1 MDIDI
6 KKLPVP
12 KIDILN
18 SNVKNETKEN
28 KKKKKEK
35 TTYKYLDQLFKKKN
49 DIFLKKY
56 FE

>member
-18 SNVKNETKEN
+18 SNVKNEKKEK

-35 TTYKYLDQLFKKKN
+35 TTYKYLDQLFKKN

>member
-12 KIDILN
+12 KLDIF
-18 SNVKNETKEN
+18 
-28 KKKKKEK
+28 KKSKKKETTDVVEK
-35 TTYKYLDQLFKKKN
+35 KSKKITYKYLDQLFKK
-49 DIFLKKY
+49 DDEFLKKY

>member
-12 KIDILN
+12 KLDILN
-18 SNVKNETKEN
+18 KSDKDNSKDKI
-28 KKKKKEK
+28 KKKTKI
-35 TTYKYLDQLFKKKN
+35 TYKYLDQLFKK
-49 DIFLKKY
+49 DGFLKKY

>member
-18 SNVKNETKEN
+18 SNVKNE
-28 KKKKKEK
+28 KKKEIK
-35 TTYKYLDQLFKKKN
+35 RKKR
-49 DIFLKKY
+49 KKLHINI
-56 FE
+56 

>member
-12 KIDILN
+12 KLDILN
-18 SNVKNETKEN
+18 KSEKDESKDKITK
-28 KKKKKEK
+28 K
-35 TTYKYLDQLFKKKN
+35 TKITYKYLDQLFKKN
-49 DIFLKKY
+49 DVFLKKY

>member
-12 KIDILN
+12 KLDILN
-18 SNVKNETKEN
+18 KGEKDKSKDKT
-28 KKKKKEK
+28 KKKKKI
-35 TTYKYLDQLFKKKN
+35 TYKYLDQLFKK
-49 DIFLKKY
+49 DDEFLKKY

>member
-12 KIDILN
+12 KLDILN
-18 SNVKNETKEN
+18 KVSKDKSKDKS
-28 KKKKKEK
+28 KKKKKI
-35 TTYKYLDQLFKKKN
+35 TYKYLDQLFKK
-49 DIFLKKY
+49 DDGFLKKY

>member
-12 KIDILN
+12 KLDILN
-18 SNVKNETKEN
+18 KVSKDKPKDKT
-28 KKKKKEK
+28 KKKTKI
-35 TTYKYLDQLFKKKN
+35 TYKYLDQLFKK
-49 DIFLKKY
+49 DDGFLKKY

>member
-35 TTYKYLDQLFKKKN
+35 TTYKYLDQLFKKN